1 MEVFFI
7 KLLKNSPCPL
17 QLKTASFYVHHRH
30 GDLKILKKSGFGF
43 INGFVYKVAIE
54 TD

>member
-1 MEVFFI
+1 MGVFFI

-30 GDLKILKKSGFGF
+30 GDLKILNFGI